1 MGMESI
7 VSLSNVTVRY
17 DDYVAIERVNLEIFA
32 DDFICIIGPN
42 GGGKTTLIK
51 AILGTIPYSGEVNIA
66 PSLFN
71 GNKRLI
77 GYLPQH
83 STFDR
88 NFPISVLEVVM
99 SGLQSERGFS
109 TKYSRE
115 DREKAMQLLD
125 KVGIASVADRQIG
138 EVSGGQ
144 LQRALLCRAVIS
156 EPKLLILDEPTNFI
170 DKQFERELYD
180 ILQQLN
186 QRMAIVMVSHEVN
199 NISPAVKSIVC
210 VNRTLHRHN
219 TNTLSH
225 NELREYCSVNR

>member
-1 MGMESI
+1 M
-7 VSLSNVTVRY
+7 
-17 DDYVAIERVNLEIFA
+17 AIEGVNLEIYA

-51 AILGTIPYSGEVNIA
+51 AILGTIPHSGVVTL
-66 PSLFN
+66 SSTLFN

-77 GYLPQH
+77 GYLPQQ

-99 SGLQSERGFS
+99 SGLQGDHGF
-109 TKYSRE
+109 TSRYNRT
-115 DREKAMQLLD
+115 DKEKALQLLD
-125 KVGIASVADRQIG
+125 RVGIADIADRQIS
-138 EVSGGQ
+138 EISGGQ
-144 LQRALLCRAVIS
+144 MQRVLLCRAVIA
-156 EPKLLILDEPTNFI
+156 EPKLLILDEPSNFI
-170 DKQFERELYD
+170 DKRFESELYN
-180 ILQQLN
+180 ILQELN
-186 QRMAIVMVSHEVN
+186 KQMAIIMVSHDVN

-225 NELREYCSVNR
+225 NELREYCSINR

>member
-1 MGMESI
+1 MESI
-7 VSLSNVTVRY
+7 ISLRNVTVRY
-17 DDYVAIERVNLEIFA
+17 DDYVAIDSANLEIFFFF
-32 DDFICIIGPN
+32 FICIIGPN

-51 AILGTIPYSGEVNIA
+51 AILGTLPHSGEVILS
-66 PSLFN
+66 PTLFN

-77 GYLPQH
+77 GYLPQQ

-88 NFPISVLEVVM
+88 SFPISILEVVM
-99 SGLQSERGFS
+99 SGLQSERGF
-109 TKYSRE
+109 TAKYSHS
-115 DREKAMQLLD
+115 DRDKAMQLLE
-125 KVGIASVADRQIG
+125 KVGLKSVAERQIG

-144 LQRALLCRAVIS
+144 MQRALLCRAVIS

-170 DKQFERELYD
+170 DKQFESELYN

-225 NELREYCSVNR
+225 SELREYCSVNR

>member
-125 KVGIASVADRQIG
+125 KVGIASVTDRQIG

>member
-1 MGMESI
+1 MESI

-17 DDYVAIERVNLEIFA
+17 DDYVAIDGVNLDIFA

-51 AILGTIPYSGEVNIA
+51 AILGTVPYSGEVKLA
-66 PSLFN
+66 PALFN
-71 GNKRLI
+71 DNKRLI

-109 TKYSRE
+109 TKYSRA
-115 DREKAMQLLD
+115 DREKAMQLLE
-125 KVGIASVADRQIG
+125 KVGIIEVAERQIG

-144 LQRALLCRAVIS
+144 MQRALLCRAVIS

-170 DKQFERELYD
+170 DKQFESELYD
-180 ILQQLN
+180 ILKQLN
-186 QRMAIVMVSHEVN
+186 ERMAIVMVSHDVN

-210 VNRTLHRHN
+210 VNRKLHRHN

-225 NELREYCSVNR
+225 NQLREYCSVNR

>member
-1 MGMESI
+1 MESI
-7 VSLSNVTVRY
+7 ISLRNVTVRY
-17 DDYVAIERVNLEIFA
+17 DDYVAIDSANLEIFA

-51 AILGTIPYSGEVNIA
+51 AILGTLPHSGEVILS
-66 PSLFN
+66 PTLFN

-77 GYLPQH
+77 GYLPQQ

-88 NFPISVLEVVM
+88 SFPISILEVVM
-99 SGLQSERGFS
+99 SGLQSERGF
-109 TKYSRE
+109 TAKYSRA
-115 DREKAMQLLD
+115 DREKAMQLLE
-125 KVGIASVADRQIG
+125 KVGLKSVAKRQIG

-144 LQRALLCRAVIS
+144 MQRALLCRAVIS

-170 DKQFERELYD
+170 DKQFESELYN

-225 NELREYCSVNR
+225 SELREYCSVNR

>member
-1 MGMESI
+1 MESI
-7 VSLSNVTVRY
+7 ISLRNVTVRY
-17 DDYVAIERVNLEIFA
+17 DDYVAIDSANLEIFA

-51 AILGTIPYSGEVNIA
+51 AILGTLPHSGEVILS
-66 PSLFN
+66 PTLFN

-77 GYLPQH
+77 GYLPQQ

-88 NFPISVLEVVM
+88 SFPISILEVVM
-99 SGLQSERGFS
+99 SGLQSERGF
-109 TKYSRE
+109 TAKYSHS
-115 DREKAMQLLD
+115 DRDKAMQLLE
-125 KVGIASVADRQIG
+125 KVGLKSVAERQIG

-144 LQRALLCRAVIS
+144 MQRALLCRAVIS

-170 DKQFERELYD
+170 DKQFESELYN

-225 NELREYCSVNR
+225 SELREYCSVNR

>member
-1 MGMESI
+1 MESI

-17 DDYVAIERVNLEIFA
+17 DDYVAIDGVNLDIFA

-51 AILGTIPYSGEVNIA
+51 TILGTLPHSGEVRLSQ
-66 PSLFN
+66 SLFN
-71 GNKRLI
+71 GSKRLI

-109 TKYSRE
+109 TKYSRA
-115 DREKAMQLLD
+115 DREKAMQLLE
-125 KVGIASVADRQIG
+125 KVGIIEVAERQIG

-144 LQRALLCRAVIS
+144 MQRALLCRAVIS

-170 DKQFERELYD
+170 DKQFESELYD
-180 ILQQLN
+180 ILKQLN
-186 QRMAIVMVSHEVN
+186 ERMSIVMVSHDVN

-210 VNRTLHRHN
+210 VNRKLHRHN

-225 NELREYCSVNR
+225 NQLREYCSVNR

>member
-1 MGMESI
+1 MESI
-7 VSLSNVTVRY
+7 ISLRNVTVRY
-17 DDYVAIERVNLEIFA
+17 DDYVAIDSANLEIFA

-51 AILGTIPYSGEVNIA
+51 AILGTLPHSGEVILS
-66 PSLFN
+66 PTLFN

-77 GYLPQH
+77 GYLPQQ

-88 NFPISVLEVVM
+88 SFPISILEVVM
-99 SGLQSERGFS
+99 SGLQSERGF
-109 TKYSRE
+109 TAKYSHA
-115 DREKAMQLLD
+115 DREKAMQLLE
-125 KVGIASVADRQIG
+125 KVGLKSVVERQIG

-144 LQRALLCRAVIS
+144 MQRALLCRAVIS

-170 DKQFERELYD
+170 DKQFESELYN

-225 NELREYCSVNR
+225 SELREYCSVNR

>member
-170 DKQFERELYD
+170 DKPFERELYD